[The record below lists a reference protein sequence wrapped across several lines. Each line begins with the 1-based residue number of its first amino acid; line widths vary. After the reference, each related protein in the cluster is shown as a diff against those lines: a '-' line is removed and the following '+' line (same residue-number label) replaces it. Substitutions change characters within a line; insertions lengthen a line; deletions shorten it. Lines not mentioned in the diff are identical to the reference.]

1 METQNLV
8 MAAEGA
14 RLVTAREI
22 GLVPRDGPAPP
33 PRKARWWIFA
43 FVEWLARL
51 GGRGR
56 EAPHGLLVIRMDGIG
71 DMVLFRQAL
80 DRYAEVFGIDKGDI
94 TILGCK
100 AWGDLAEGLFEGFRV
115 HAIHEHRFHKKPL
128 YRFGV
133 ARWIYRQNF
142 RTVVLDSFFRKP
154 LMADSLMLAARAPET
169 VACVPWLSRKTNDLF
184 AYSLSRATTLVD
196 TGAYP
201 VHETVR
207 HFRFLTAVAG
217 REIAPERI
225 ALDWPQGRL
234 PDGLRDAPYVVLN
247 FGSNEYG
254 RRWPLPK
261 YLETARWLMDQGYR
275 VVFCGA
281 PNDLAHSH
289 EIRAALPG
297 EGVVDLIGCTT
308 VPELMAV
315 LKSAAAVLTNDTGP
329 AHLAIALGAPT
340 LVLVGG
346 GHFGSFVPYA
356 EEVRPANARF
366 LNVAMDC
373 YHCFWGCHLRQSDRE
388 SFPCVAAIEESAVR
402 QTLGELLRQLG

>member
-1 METQNLV
+1 MEQVT
-8 MAAEGA
+8 GA
-14 RLVTAREI
+14 RLVTTREI
-22 GLVPRDGPAPP
+22 GLTGRDGPAPP

-56 EAPHGLLVIRMDGIG
+56 SEPRGLLVIRMDGIG
-71 DMVLFRQAL
+71 DMVLFRQSL
-80 DRYAEVFGIDKGDI
+80 DRYAEVFGVDKGDI

-100 AWGDLAEGLFEGFRV
+100 AWGELAEGLFEGFRV
-115 HAIHEHRFHKKPL
+115 HSIHEHRFHKKPL

-169 VACVPWLSRKTNDLF
+169 VACVPWLSPKTNDLF
-184 AYSLSRATTLVD
+184 AYALSRTTTLVE

-207 HFRFLTAVAG
+207 HFRFLSAVAG
-217 REIAPERI
+217 RDIAPAKI
-225 ALDWPQGRL
+225 ALDWPPGRL
-234 PDGLRDAPYVVLN
+234 PEGLGDAPYVVLN

-254 RRWPLPK
+254 RRWPLAK
-261 YLETARWLMDQGYR
+261 YLETARWLVGQGYR

-281 PNDLAHSH
+281 PNDLVHSA
-289 EIRAALPG
+289 EIRAALHREGPG
-297 EGVVDLIGCTT
+297 GAVIDLIGKTT
-308 VPELMAV
+308 VPALMQV
-315 LKSAAAVLTNDTGP
+315 LRSAAAVLTNDTGP

-356 EEVRPANARF
+356 DEVRPANARF
-366 LNVAMDC
+366 LNVETDC
-373 YHCFWGCHLRQSDRE
+373 YHCFWGCHLRANDRE

-402 QTLGELLRQLG
+402 KTLAALLGKAG